1 MYIIFEDES
10 EYSDCS
16 VDIMN
21 GVEISSMN
29 EGGGRKTKIIDL
41 FVEVE

>member
-29 EGGGRKTKIIDL
+29 ERGRKTKIIDL
-41 FVEVE
+41 FVKVE